1 MDLRL
6 EPLEPPRIEELLVL
20 LRERAQW
27 LIDRGTP
34 MWNPAYLEKEA
45 FVQRYPG
52 LRCFLVKD
60 PDPVGGFVLI
70 ERDEVFWKDHP
81 QDRVHYV
88 HKLVVTLGAQ
98 GRGYGPRIL
107 EAIADLSRSEGR
119 RALRVDYYE
128 AHRAL
133 ERLYLGCGFEKRQ
146 TLTMT
151 DGVRIALAEH
161 PLSSGS

>member
-1 MDLRL
+1 MDLRI
-6 EPLEPPRIEELLVL
+6 EPLDESRIEELLVL

-52 LRCFLVKD
+52 LRCFLVRN
-60 PDPVGGFVLI
+60 PDPIGGFVLI
-70 ERDEVFWKDHP
+70 ERDEVFWKGHS
-81 QDRVHYV
+81 QDGVHYL
-88 HKLVVTLGAQ
+88 HKLVVAVGAQ

-107 EAIADLSRSEGR
+107 EAIAALSRAEGR

-128 AHRAL
+128 DHTAL

-146 TLTMT
+146 TLTMP
-151 DGVRIALAEH
+151 DGVRIALAER
-161 PLSSGS
+161 PLG